1 MRFTNKIVE
10 RFGADKVMH
19 FAVCGWVESICCFFG
34 IGGMMWGVLVVFAT
48 SVIKEL
54 IDGIFDWR
62 DIIAGMLGGMVAGLV
77 YLMFLL
83 L

>member
-1 MRFTNKIVE
+1 
-10 RFGADKVMH
+10 
-19 FAVCGWVESICCFFG
+19 
-34 IGGMMWGVLVVFAT
+34 MMWGVLVVFAT

-77 YLMFLL
+77 YLAFLL